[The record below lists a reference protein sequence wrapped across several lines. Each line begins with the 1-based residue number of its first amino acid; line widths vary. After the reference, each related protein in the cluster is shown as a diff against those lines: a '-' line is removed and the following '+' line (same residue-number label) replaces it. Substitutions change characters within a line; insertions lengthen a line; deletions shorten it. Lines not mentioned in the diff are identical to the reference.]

1 MNGRDNAK
9 LEQRRL
15 KSYYIRIVTEIPK
28 TGGFSKPNGIRR
40 RHNCFNSFFL
50 LVAVNLKYAGPGK
63 HLWGKP
69 GCSLVLARTDAHRF
83 YFLPLKEAIQLF
95 AVIFS
100 FVVISRLSTPV
111 LPPMIVLYNHNPF
124 RTEGL
129 VNTFLRPPNQ
139 VFVFVPYLT
148 YLFVFYNLPVQIVN
162 PLVRK

>member
-100 FVVISRLSTPV
+100 I
-111 LPPMIVLYNHNPF
+111 HC
-124 RTEGL
+124 
-129 VNTFLRPPNQ
+129 LRPQ
-139 VFVFVPYLT
+139 VSLVLKSPCFCVLRDRPRHRRRIRCSFRGAQIGECLPA
-148 YLFVFYNLPVQIVN
+148 FERISHSRNFSDNSNLW
-162 PLVRK
+162 KCF